1 MERRNFAALCAAV
14 LCFWLFALAFG
25 TAQGMGLHLVARREA
40 KTASAQAVW
49 VEPALPAAA
58 APALSLNCRAAIL
71 IEQDSGRVLYEKNAE
86 EKMPIASIT
95 KVMTLLLTFEAIH
108 NGRLTLD
115 TLVPVSEHA
124 YHMGGS
130 QIWLEPGEQFTL
142 DEMLRA
148 ICVSSAND
156 AAVAVAELVGGSE
169 PAFVEQMN
177 ARAAQLGMEQTT
189 FRNACGLDTEGHLST
204 ARDVAIMSREIL
216 THCPEVLHYSG
227 IWTDSLRNGQTQLVN
242 TNKLLKSYRGI
253 TGLKTG
259 TTGKAGVC
267 ISASAERDGLRL
279 IAVVLG
285 SASGKER
292 FQAASTLLDYGFAHY
307 ESAAAA
313 LPGDAPQTL
322 PVEHGT
328 AATIP
333 LNYESPGHCLMPKGE
348 GGTLEAV
355 VELPASLS
363 APVAAGEQVGRL
375 KILHQGTEMC
385 SYSITAAQNV
395 DALSFRYCLRLLAQS
410 LLLRN

>member
-1 MERRNFAALCAAV
+1 MKKHLCRALLA
-14 LCFWLFALAFG
+14 LTLALAVTG
-25 TAQGMGLHLVARREA
+25 TTLPTAWAAESEENAPLDC
-40 KTASAQAVW
+40 ASALLMEA
-49 VEPALPAAA
+49 E
-58 APALSLNCRAAIL
+58 
-71 IEQDSGRVLYEKNAE
+71 SGRVLFEYNADDRHA
-86 EKMPIASIT
+86 PASIT
-95 KVMTLLLTFEAIH
+95 KIMTMLLVCEAVDAGQIS
-108 NGRLTLD
+108 LD
-115 TLVPVSEHA
+115 DTVTTSPYASS
-124 YHMGGS
+124 MGGS
-130 QIWLEPGEQFTL
+130 EIWLEPYETMTV

-148 ICVSSAND
+148 TAIASAND
-156 AAVAVAELVGGSE
+156 AAVALGEHLAGTE
-169 PAFVEQMN
+169 AMFADKMN
-177 ARAAQLGMEQTT
+177 QKAAQLGMESTH
-189 FRNACGLDTEGHLST
+189 FVNACGLDEAGHLST
-204 ARDVAIMSREIL
+204 ARDVALMSREML
-216 THCPEVLHYSG
+216 LHHTEVRDYCS
-227 IWTDSLRNGQTQLVN
+227 IWMDTLRGGATQLVN

-292 FQAASTLLDYGFAHY
+292 FQAASTLLDYGFARY

-328 AATIP
+328 AATVP

-363 APVAAGEQVGRL
+363 APVAAGEQVGRIM
-375 KILHQGTEMC
+375 ILHQGTEMC
-385 SYSITAAQNV
+385 SYPITAAQNV